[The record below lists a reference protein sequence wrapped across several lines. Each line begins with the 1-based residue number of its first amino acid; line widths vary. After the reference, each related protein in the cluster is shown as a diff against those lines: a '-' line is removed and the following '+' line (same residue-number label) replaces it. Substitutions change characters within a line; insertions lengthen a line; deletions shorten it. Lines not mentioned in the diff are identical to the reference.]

1 MSGRDTIYRH
11 DVHPRKIHLG
21 SVYGGWTIVPELL
34 DTSSVVYSVG
44 VGNDISFDLELIR
57 RFGATVHGFDPSPL
71 AIEWIAAQDLP
82 ANYFFHPWGLSALD
96 GSTDFFA
103 PVSGGMYSLRKEQL
117 KEEPIRTQVPMQRL
131 STIAKSLGTEKIDLL
146 KIDVEGAEYD
156 LLPDIIA
163 SPAPIKQL
171 MIEFHHRIG
180 IESLATT
187 IRSVNRLRDA
197 GFQLFHVSETSSEFS
212 FLHK

>member
-1 MSGRDTIYRH
+1 
-11 DVHPRKIHLG
+11 LG

-82 ANYFFHPWGLSALD
+82 ANYLFHPWGLSAPD
-96 GSTDFFA
+96 GSADFFA

-117 KEEPIRTQVPMQRL
+117 KE
-131 STIAKSLGTEKIDLL
+131 
-146 KIDVEGAEYD
+146 
-156 LLPDIIA
+156 
-163 SPAPIKQL
+163 
-171 MIEFHHRIG
+171 
-180 IESLATT
+180 
-187 IRSVNRLRDA
+187 
-197 GFQLFHVSETSSEFS
+197 
-212 FLHK
+212 